1 MLPSSMRTRAAAELQ
16 AWCEAQG
23 GLRAAA
29 RALGIASPTL
39 SRWLSGQRTPAEEG
53 ELSRAWIEAQTGVKA
68 SGWDVLAGQPSPPP
82 GKASKG
88 SAAPSPPAR
97 PRRPPSPPT
106 VASTAP
112 RSGKATT
119 TPSEPPPAEPE
130 PPLPPASLEDLKR
143 RARAIP
149 GELRRLRERVETGQ
163 VAVSAAET
171 IRRLLTDER
180 AAAIAAVEADGL
192 ATVAEVE
199 RLQALVLDVTSS
211 CEVCRAR
218 VLSALRELRAA

>member
-1 MLPSSMRTRAAAELQ
+1 MRTRAAAELR
-16 AWCEAQG
+16 AWCDAQG
-23 GLRAAA
+23 GIRAAA
-29 RALGIASPTL
+29 RVLGVASPTL
-39 SRWLSGQRTPAEEG
+39 SRWLTGQRTPAEDG

-68 SGWDVLAGQPSPPP
+68 IGWDLLAAGPSPSPVED
-82 GKASKG
+82 SED
-88 SAAPSPPAR
+88 SADPSPPAR
-97 PRRPPSPPT
+97 PRRPPSPPA

-112 RSGKATT
+112 RSGKATSS
-119 TPSEPPPAEPE
+119 PAAPPPAEPE

-149 GELRRLRERVETGQ
+149 GELRRLREGVIAGRVP
-163 VAVSAAET
+163 VSTAET

-199 RLQALVLDVTSS
+199 KVQALVLDVTQS
-211 CEVCRAR
+211 CEACRAR
-218 VLSALRELRAA
+218 VLSALNRMREEQ